1 MLSLGREN
9 YRANTPVP
17 GDMVDMAS
25 FPGFYRLMARY
36 AAAGLHEIQGSIS
49 KRVYLERCRKYC
61 PSLELRDLEPYRTG
75 IRAQNVTEEGTL
87 IDDFLFK
94 ESPRSL
100 HVCNAP
106 SPAATS
112 CLPIADEIVSR
123 ALRKAN

>member
-1 MLSLGREN
+1 MWLLRKKFHFGKS
-9 YRANTPVP
+9 V
-17 GDMVDMAS
+17 
-25 FPGFYRLMARY
+25 RLLDDVR
-36 AAAGLHEIQGSIS
+36 
-49 KRVYLERCRKYC
+49 
-61 PSLELRDLEPYRTG
+61 
-75 IRAQNVTEEGTL
+75 EGTL

-112 CLPIADEIVSR
+112 CLPTADEIVSR